1 MKKLLIFFCALQCL
15 LLTSCFRNRHD
26 VSISYNDDARF
37 YSMDAWYSTNK
48 TKRTERYLND
58 MIGRDNHISFSH
70 RHAEGLYTL
79 DDGSKFYMKK
89 SPGHIM
95 IRVNKDESS
104 DQSLHKIKDI
114 CRGMKDVVLR

>member
-1 MKKLLIFFCALQCL
+1 
-15 LLTSCFRNRHD
+15 
-26 VSISYNDDARF
+26 
-37 YSMDAWYSTNK
+37 MDAWYSTNK

-70 RHAEGLYTL
+70 RHAEGLYIL